1 MKYQVIIPK
10 PPKALLK
17 QDVTIIIEYN
27 DGVKEQRTIT
37 VDKRIFAFETDAEY
51 IYNVT
56 KANGRTFNVRAEF
69 TNGVKTEK
77 YSLVPQQ
84 V

>member
-10 PPKALLK
+10 PSKALLK
-17 QDVTIIIEYN
+17 QDVTIIIDYS
-27 DGVKEQRTIT
+27 DGDKEQKTIR

-51 IYNVT
+51 VYNVT
-56 KANGRTFNVRAEF
+56 KINGRTFNVYAEF
-69 TNGVKTEK
+69 TDGVKTKK